1 MPVLVGV
8 DQGTTGTR
16 TVVYDE
22 HLRPLADAYREIRQH
37 YPRPGWVEH
46 DPDELVES
54 VVATVAEAL
63 EAAGSPEV
71 AAVGLANQGETTV
84 AWDART
90 RRPLARAI
98 VWQDRRTERILAA
111 LRERGAGEEVEQRS
125 RLPLDPYFSSSKM
138 TWLLEQEPVRE
149 AAAAGRLRLGTSDAY
164 LRDRLTGR
172 HATDP
177 ATASRTQLLDL
188 ASVRWDERL
197 AELFGV
203 PLAALPTIEPTAG
216 ELGELRA
223 DPWPQPLALRAAIV
237 DQQAALAGHACF
249 EVGSAK
255 CTYGTGCFL
264 LTNAGAEPPP
274 GGHGLLPTVAWS
286 LDSRTSY
293 ALDGGV
299 LAAGTCVNWLVAV
312 GVLASAREADAVAGG
327 VGSSGG
333 VRFLPALSGLGA
345 PWWRSEARA
354 VFAGIT
360 AGSERGH
367 LVRAVLEGIAFR
379 VRDIVEAGARLSG
392 ERPASLRVDGG
403 LTASR
408 VLVQSQADLLG
419 IPLLRAPDAE
429 LTALGAAALAGIGA
443 GLLAG
448 PEEVVALLPEPEV
461 IAPLRDDAWREEAY
475 AGWLRFLERAAE
487 LG

>member
-22 HLRPLADAYREIRQH
+22 RLRPLADVYREIRQH

-54 VVATVAEAL
+54 VVATVADAL
-63 EAAGSPEV
+63 AGAGSPEV
-71 AAVGLANQGETTV
+71 AALGLANQGETTV

-90 RRPLARAI
+90 QRPLARAI
-98 VWQDRRTERILAA
+98 VWQDRRTEPILAG
-111 LRERGAGEEVEQRS
+111 LRERGLAEEVEQRS

-149 AAAAGRLRLGTSDAY
+149 AAATGRLRLGTSDAY
-164 LRDRLTGR
+164 LRDRLAGA

-188 ASVRWDERL
+188 AAVRWDERL
-197 AELFGV
+197 ADAFAV
-203 PLAALPTIEPTAG
+203 PLAALPAIEPTAG

-223 DPWPQPLALRAAIV
+223 DVWQGPLAFRAAIV

-249 EVGSAK
+249 RHGDAK

-264 LTNAGAEPPP
+264 LTNAGAETPP

-286 LDSRTSY
+286 LDGVTSY

-299 LAAGTCVNWLVAV
+299 LTAGTCVNWLVAV
-312 GVLASAREADAVAGG
+312 GLLESPREADALAGAVA
-327 VGSSGG
+327 SSGG
-333 VRFLPALSGLGA
+333 VRFLPALSGLA
-345 PWWRSEARA
+345 TSWWSSEGRG
-354 VFAGIT
+354 VVAGGT
-360 AGSERGH
+360 AGTEHR
-367 LVRAVLEGIAFR
+367 
-379 VRDIVEAGARLSG
+379 
-392 ERPASLRVDGG
+392 
-403 LTASR
+403 
-408 VLVQSQADLLG
+408 
-419 IPLLRAPDAE
+419 
-429 LTALGAAALAGIGA
+429 
-443 GLLAG
+443 
-448 PEEVVALLPEPEV
+448 
-461 IAPLRDDAWREEAY
+461 
-475 AGWLRFLERAAE
+475 
-487 LG
+487 